1 MEIYYCSLTYVSIVL
16 LYITDI
22 DDENESTVQNQSTI
36 VQTNVE
42 KQDDDERDDNEDDN
56 NDDIKQEN
64 DDKDDDNHDDNANDT
79 DDDNDDDVIDKSKF
93 KVMIFLMLINY

>member
-1 MEIYYCSLTYVSIVL
+1 MTLYYCSLTCVSIVL

-42 KQDDDERDDNEDDN
+42 KQDDDN
-56 NDDIKQEN
+56 NNNIKQEN
-64 DDKDDDNHDDNANDT
+64 DDNDNDN

-93 KVMIFLMLINY
+93 

>member
-1 MEIYYCSLTYVSIVL
+1 MKLYYCSLTCVSIVL

-42 KQDDDERDDNEDDN
+42 KRDDGKKDN
-56 NDDIKQEN
+56 NDDDNDDNIKQEN
-64 DDKDDDNHDDNANDT
+64 DDNDNDN

-93 KVMIFLMLINY
+93 